1 MSTVTIDHLN
11 HLITIAED
19 GAQGYQTASEDAKN
33 DSLKSLL
40 SKYAGQRSTY
50 SLELKA
56 IVSSLG
62 EEPSEDGG
70 PIGALHRGWIEI
82 KSWFAAEDNKSVIQE
97 CIRGE
102 EAALNAYDKALAD
115 ITTTENYYDTVKKQ
129 RDGVSIALQE
139 MKALELT
146 LQN

>member
-1 MSTVTIDHLN
+1 MSTETINHLN

-19 GAQGYQTASEDAKN
+19 GAQGYKTASEDAK
-33 DSLKSLL
+33 DLSLKSLL
-40 SKYAGQRSTY
+40 SKYAGQRATY
-50 SLELKA
+50 STELKA
-56 IVSSLG
+56 IVTSLG

-70 PIGALHRGWIEI
+70 PIGAIHRGWIEI

-97 CIRGE
+97 CVRGE

-115 ITTTENYYDTVKKQ
+115 ITTSENYYDAIKQ
-129 RDGVSIALQE
+129 QREGVATALQE

-146 LQN
+146 LQD